1 MPSVPAPVKSTV
13 KKSASEKRLAFK
25 QKANNRKTSLG
36 SIEVVKKLQQMDLAN
51 MQADDIDRNA
61 KKQITI
67 SQDLLVLKAVKTKQ

>member
-1 MPSVPAPVKSTV
+1 
-13 KKSASEKRLAFK
+13 
-25 QKANNRKTSLG
+25 
-36 SIEVVKKLQQMDLAN
+36 MDLAN